1 MDPATIATVDGEEL
15 TLQKARKQAVRSFY
29 AGFVFLPLLWLV
41 NVWLFWPDFIGGR
54 DPVLCKYTRR
64 SAVCLSIWSAV
75 FLPWFLFYVSVGDRY
90 LDPEVYRKLDV
101 TRWGINDYIGI

>member
-1 MDPATIATVDGEEL
+1 MSTHPCLLFPLPRATLRPAD
-15 TLQKARKQAVRSFY
+15 
-29 AGFVFLPLLWLV
+29 
-41 NVWLFWPDFIGGR
+41 
-54 DPVLCKYTRR
+54 TRR